1 MSAILSCLCSVHFS
15 GEQHPVVSFV
25 LPNAFDRFEPL
36 NFLETMG
43 AVKGERHIVVAFSYE
58 ADRRITVSPRCLYLL
73 RDERAANTLAAKLPI
88 NANAVYETVAYHLAL
103 QIDQLIE
110 NRMLR
115 GCFVQTVIECEADG
129 ESSNVASPFG
139 NRRAL
144 PAFGTVGAHILPA
157 TFHGRFGSSVKNRT
171 IPEP

>member
-25 LPNAFDRFEPL
+25 LPNAFYRFEPL

-43 AVKGERHIVVAFSYE
+43 AVKGERHIVVAFGYQ
-58 ADRRITVSPRCLYLL
+58 ADSRITVPACQV
-73 RDERAANTLAAKLPI
+73 DFIGDKGAANSFAAKLPI
-88 NANAVYETVAYHLAL
+88 NANAVYETIAYHLAL
-103 QIDQLIE
+103 QVDQLIE

-115 GCFVQTVIECEADG
+115 RGVVQTDIECEADRQSG
-129 ESSNVASPFG
+129 NVASPFG

-144 PAFGTVGAHILPA
+144 PAFGPVGAHILPPP
-157 TFHGRFGSSVKNRT
+157 FHAR
-171 IPEP
+171 